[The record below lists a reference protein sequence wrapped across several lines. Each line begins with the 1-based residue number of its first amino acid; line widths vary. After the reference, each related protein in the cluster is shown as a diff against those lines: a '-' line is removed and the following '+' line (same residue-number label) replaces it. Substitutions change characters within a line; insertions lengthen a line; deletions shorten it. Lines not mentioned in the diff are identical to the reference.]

1 LFFPPYAPD
10 TGAGLL
16 SGIQSFIAADVKTD
30 TRKLDSLDA
39 FTKGVT
45 VDTEEQGF
53 RGPRRSIGLKNFV
66 EQRRTYLLNHPAVK
80 QTRV

>member
-1 LFFPPYAPD
+1 LP
-10 TGAGLL
+10 
-16 SGIQSFIAADVKTD
+16 GIQSLIAADVKTD

-53 RGPRRSIGLKNFV
+53 RRPRRSISLKNFV